1 MDCLFC
7 KIVAGDIP
15 SKKIHETDDLIVI
28 EDINPQAPVHLLII
42 SKEHF
47 LNLNDCE
54 DPALMGKYLAAASTV
69 AKKLRIAESGFRT
82 VINTNAEGGQVV
94 YHLHIHVMG
103 GRQLKGQMG

>member
-28 EDINPQAPVHLLII
+28 EDINPQAPVHVLII

-47 LNLNDCE
+47 LSLNDCK
-54 DPALMGKYLAAASTV
+54 DPALLGKYLASASVV
-69 AKKLRIAESGFRT
+69 AKKLGVAKSGYRT
-82 VINTNAEGGQVV
+82 VINTNDQGGQVV
-94 YHLHIHVMG
+94 YHLHIHVLG
-103 GRQLKGQMG
+103 GRPLGGKMG